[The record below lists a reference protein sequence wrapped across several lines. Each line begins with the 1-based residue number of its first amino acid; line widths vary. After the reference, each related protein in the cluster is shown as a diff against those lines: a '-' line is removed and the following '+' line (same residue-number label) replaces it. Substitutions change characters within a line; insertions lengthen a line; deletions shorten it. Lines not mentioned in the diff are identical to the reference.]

1 MRVVII
7 TGASG
12 SGKTTIAKAVGTLFP
27 DLIDVYHFDAI
38 GVPSLDAMI
47 AGWGSGE
54 EWQRATT
61 LAWLKHIASERERW
75 TRPALLEGQM
85 RIAFILEGLNAAG
98 LTDARV
104 VLVDCD
110 DECRTR
116 RLIQDRQ
123 QPALASSGMMSWA
136 TYLRDEASKAD
147 IEVLDT
153 ARMPVAKCTR
163 VVADWL
169 INIEYG

>member
-1 MRVVII
+1 M
-7 TGASG
+7 
-12 SGKTTIAKAVGTLFP
+12 
-27 DLIDVYHFDAI
+27 
-38 GVPSLDAMI
+38 PSPDAMI

-54 EWQRATT
+54 GWQRATT
-61 LAWLKHIASERERW
+61 LAWLKRIASERERW

-85 RIAFILEGLNAAG
+85 RIAFILEGLNAVG

-110 DECRTR
+110 DECRTH

-136 TYLRDEASKAD
+136 AYLRDEASAAD
-147 IEVLDT
+147 VEVLDT
-153 ARMPVAKCTR
+153 ARMPVAECTR
-163 VVADWL
+163 VVVDWL
-169 INIEYG
+169 SDNDDGRAD